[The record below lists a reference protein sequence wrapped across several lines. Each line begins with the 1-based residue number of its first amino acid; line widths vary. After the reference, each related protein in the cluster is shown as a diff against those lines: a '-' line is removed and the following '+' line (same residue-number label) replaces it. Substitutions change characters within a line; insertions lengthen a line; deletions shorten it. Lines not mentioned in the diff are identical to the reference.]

1 MFSRI
6 SRYRLLPD
14 EATPDARGFTV
25 AWKSLRLVPPTPGT
39 FLHTVEEADRLDH
52 LGVRYYTQPRDWW
65 RIADANPGQ
74 LSPWALL
81 GKEPRAT
88 VRIPVAWLGYDAPW
102 AALLATLR
110 EVPGVERALAGTDD
124 ALLPSAIVTE
134 GAALFELDPALADA
148 LDTSVQAQQPT
159 PALAGAFLA
168 EGGIELPAVL
178 RIDKPD
184 PATWVIADAAAEA
197 VYVARLAEDPARL
210 GVLEGGYEHA
220 WTVEVD
226 FDTGLTSAVAVQ
238 AAVEGA
244 GFRAGPPRP
253 VGRVG
258 KPVVVPP
265 RRG

>member
-52 LGVRYYTQPRDWW
+52 LGVRYYSQPRDWW
-65 RIADANPGQ
+65 RIADANPAF

-88 VRIPVAWLGYDAPW
+88 VRIPVAWVGFEAPW

-110 EVPGVERALAGTDD
+110 ALPGVERAAAGTED
-124 ALLPSAIVTE
+124 ALLPTLIVADDQE
-134 GAALFELDPALADA
+134 LFEIDPALAAQLDA
-148 LDTSVQAQQPT
+148 SVQGQQVT
-159 PALAGAFLA
+159 PQVAGAFLA
-168 EGGIELPAVL
+168 EGGIDLPAEL

-184 PATWVIADAAAEA
+184 PATWILVDEAGGA
-197 VYVARLAEDPARL
+197 VYVVRLAEDPARL
-210 GVLEGGYEHA
+210 GVLEGVREHG
-220 WTVEVD
+220 WTVEID
-226 FDTGLTSAVAVQ
+226 FDTGLTSAVALQGV
-238 AAVEGA
+238 VEGA
-244 GFRAGPPRP
+244 GFRAGPPQP

-265 RRG
+265 RRI